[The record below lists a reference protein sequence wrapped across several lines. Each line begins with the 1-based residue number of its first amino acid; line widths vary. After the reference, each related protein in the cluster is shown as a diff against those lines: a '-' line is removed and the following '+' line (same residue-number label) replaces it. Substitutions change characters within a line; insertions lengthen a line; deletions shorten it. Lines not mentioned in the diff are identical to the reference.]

1 MSEFFQS
8 KIFKLFLALAALIF
22 ILMLRSSFV
31 QGNANFFSDMVGMV
45 TTPLQKSTAAVSE
58 SAGGFWKRL
67 FSADELYEENQQLK
81 EQIRVLTEQQVE
93 LEQYRWENESL
104 KEFMGLKEEHPDHEY
119 VMASVVSRDPN
130 SRFHS
135 FVLDKGS
142 LDGVEYL
149 DPVITEDGLVG
160 RISEVG
166 LTFSKVTTILDPA
179 LHVGAYNARTRDMG
193 TITGR
198 IEAAEEGLCSM
209 ELVSRSST
217 AAKDDII
224 VTAGSTGLFP
234 KDLVI
239 GRIVSLES
247 ESDGKSMT
255 AMIQPDAEVDSVTNV
270 LVVTSFRG
278 QGSSME
284 QLGDEKAEETSDEQA
299 DEQPQEDAE

>member
-8 KIFKLFLALAALIF
+8 KIFKLFLALAALILV
-22 ILMLRSSFV
+22 LMLRSSFV
-31 QGNANFFSDMVGMV
+31 QGNSNFFSDMVGMV
-45 TTPLQKSTAAVSE
+45 TTPLQKLTASVSD
-58 SAGGFWKRL
+58 SAGGFWGRL

-149 DPVITEDGLVG
+149 DPVITEDGLLG

-209 ELVSRSST
+209 ELVSRSSI

-239 GRIVSLES
+239 GRIVSLEN

-255 AMIQPDAEVDSVTNV
+255 ALIQPAADVENVTNV

-278 QGSSME
+278 QGSSMDE
-284 QLGDEKAEETSDEQA
+284 LGGEIDKSSDEQA
-299 DEQPQEDAE
+299 EEQPQEDEE

>member
-8 KIFKLFLALAALIF
+8 KIFKLFLALAALILV
-22 ILMLRSSFV
+22 LMLRSSFA
-31 QGNANFFSDMVGMV
+31 QGNSNFFSDMVGMV
-45 TTPLQKSTAAVSE
+45 TTPLQKATSSVSN
-58 SAGGFWKRL
+58 SAGGFWERL

-81 EQIRVLTEQQVE
+81 EQLRVLTEQQVE

-104 KEFMGLKEEHPDHEY
+104 KAFMGLKEEHPDHEY

-135 FVLDKGS
+135 FVVDKGS

-239 GRIVSLES
+239 GRIVSLEN

-255 AMIQPDAEVDSVTNV
+255 AMIQPAAEVDSVTNV

-278 QGSSME
+278 QGSSMD
-284 QLGDEKAEETSDEQA
+284 QLGDDDTEDASDEQA
-299 DEQPQEDAE
+299 EEQPQEDAE